1 MELARATAFALVAAL
16 ALGCATPHA
25 DTAARTSSAPPPPG
39 AADWRVAGKIDFEVY
54 NAPIC
59 GGAGPSPTSQCSR
72 AHYSGSIQA
81 LGETAVQ
88 RFAPMDDVSGLV
100 FITEN
105 EVIHFADGDLKT
117 RVNAVFHAKSA
128 DAEFVSMHTVVGGS
142 GRYEGASGHLQL
154 KGHGGKD
161 TDYEGVIR
169 LAR

>member
-1 MELARATAFALVAAL
+1 MELALGISLALVAAL

-25 DTAARTSSAPPPPG
+25 KAEAPTSSAPPPPG
-39 AADWRVAGKIDFEVY
+39 TDWRVAGKIDFEVY

-59 GGAGPSPTSQCSR
+59 GGAGPSPSSQCSR
-72 AHYSGSIQA
+72 AHYTGSIQA

-105 EVIHFADGDLKT
+105 EVIHFPDGDLKT
-117 RVNAVFHAKSA
+117 RVNAVFHAKSS
-128 DAEFVSMHTVVGGS
+128 DAEFVSMHTVVGGT
-142 GRYEGASGHLQL
+142 GRYEGATGHLQL
-154 KGHGGKD
+154 KGHGAKD